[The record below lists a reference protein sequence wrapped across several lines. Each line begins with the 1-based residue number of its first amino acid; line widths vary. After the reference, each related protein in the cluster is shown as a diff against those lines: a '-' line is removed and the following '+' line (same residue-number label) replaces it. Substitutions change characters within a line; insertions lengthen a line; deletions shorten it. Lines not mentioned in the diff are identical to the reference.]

1 MEISAKRTEDE
12 LSCEECERWD
22 REREGGGAFRK
33 RVQIKMKIKHKKERR
48 KNGEE
53 YNIVTNVITFVR
65 LVKMRSTR
73 TKRIQQVKKIAGI
86 PIVCIASYAE
96 KTNFV
101 SFVFINLQANLN
113 RTPKCELL
121 KENRDR

>member
-1 MEISAKRTEDE
+1 
-12 LSCEECERWD
+12 
-22 REREGGGAFRK
+22 
-33 RVQIKMKIKHKKERR
+33 MKIKHKKERR